1 MMTRHQR
8 NGLITLCLTG
18 YINGCA
24 SSPPQTT
31 PVMVPPPPMPR
42 YLTQP
47 LPAPQGIDNIRTNQ
61 DLVSLLTDYEQLRR
75 RMNTDRESVRR
86 LWENMALSV
95 SDESLTE
102 DEEFD
107 GQNAESGQSQAE

>member
-18 YINGCA
+18 YISGCV

-47 LPAPQGIDNIRTNQ
+47 LPAPTGIDDIRTNQ
-61 DLVSLLTDYEQLRR
+61 DLIILLTDYEQLRR
-75 RMNTDRESVRR
+75 RMNTDRESVQK
-86 LWENMALSV
+86 LWEGMKLSMT
-95 SDESLTE
+95 SEIATKDRDIDEQ
-102 DEEFD
+102 DE
-107 GQNAESGQSQAE
+107 